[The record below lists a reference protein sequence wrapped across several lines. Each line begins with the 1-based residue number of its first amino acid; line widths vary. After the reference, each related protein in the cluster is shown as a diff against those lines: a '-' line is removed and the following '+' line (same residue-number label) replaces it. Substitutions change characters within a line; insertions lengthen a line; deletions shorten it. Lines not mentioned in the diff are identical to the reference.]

1 MATILWTRHED
12 DRGHQVSRRGE
23 PAHGLSSWRWRGC
36 PCPNTLQM
44 RRRPPAESVHR
55 VPCLCPLAGRRS
67 HGSRCSNVGVRS
79 PHRLGW
85 STGDPALLGL
95 SLTLCSAEGLQVFP
109 ANEEEWW
116 AVCPPTEGHCPLPE
130 ALEVPSSIVPGDD
143 GEEPAAGPP
152 DEAGNRGCLAPR
164 TGNRTSLKL
173 LFNLKTNSAP

>member
-1 MATILWTRHED
+1 MSW
-12 DRGHQVSRRGE
+12 RGE

-130 ALEVPSSIVPGDD
+130 ALEVLHQSCQGTTERSPRR
-143 GEEPAAGPP
+143 GPP
-152 DEAGNRGCLAPR
+152 TKPGTEAALHLARAIARALNCCLI
-164 TGNRTSLKL
+164 
-173 LFNLKTNSAP
+173 